1 MNIKKN
7 LPKLLSATMSLMI
20 LCGGVGTAA
29 FTAGAESAE
38 SASTAAQEETTA
50 PAEQGDTKETA
61 SGGEMS
67 SQYNKKET
75 VYVISDAEGNPDKV
89 IVSDWIQNT
98 EKAEKLEDKTDL
110 KDVEVLKGDNS
121 FTIDESNGCEW
132 DAEGG
137 DIYYRGTGS
146 AELPVGVNIVYEL
159 NGKAVSPDSLA
170 GKSGKLK
177 IKITYENRQYSTQK
191 INGKEE
197 KIYVPFVMMT
207 GMMLDNEKA
216 ENITVSNGKV
226 INDGTHTFV
235 VGFALPG
242 MQETLQLKS
251 DELELPSTVE
261 ITADIKDF
269 ELATTLTVATNDM
282 FSNIDVSK
290 LDSKSKELTG
300 KLNELVSAS
309 NKLLDGSSK
318 LYDGLNTLLDKSG
331 ELIDGVNKLYDGAAQ
346 IKSGTRTLKGGAEKL
361 SDGAQQLDS
370 GVGALNSGAQQLN
383 SGAAAL
389 AGGAAEVD
397 SGAGTLSAGSSQLD
411 SGVTQLQGYLS
422 QLSGGLDL
430 VQQRAARRRR
440 DKGIQHLPFHCR
452 HPDRGGGSQRP
463 RADH

>member
-207 GMMLDNEKA
+207 GMMLPA
-216 ENITVSNGKV
+216 
-226 INDGTHTFV
+226 
-235 VGFALPG
+235 PRC
-242 MQETLQLKS
+242 
-251 DELELPSTVE
+251 
-261 ITADIKDF
+261 
-269 ELATTLTVATNDM
+269 
-282 FSNIDVSK
+282 
-290 LDSKSKELTG
+290 
-300 KLNELVSAS
+300 
-309 NKLLDGSSK
+309 
-318 LYDGLNTLLDKSG
+318 
-331 ELIDGVNKLYDGAAQ
+331 
-346 IKSGTRTLKGGAEKL
+346 GTRTIWWPRGIGMAPTT
-361 SDGAQQLDS
+361 S
-370 GVGALNSGAQQLN
+370 GPA
-383 SGAAAL
+383 
-389 AGGAAEVD
+389 
-397 SGAGTLSAGSSQLD
+397 
-411 SGVTQLQGYLS
+411 
-422 QLSGGLDL
+422 
-430 VQQRAARRRR
+430 
-440 DKGIQHLPFHCR
+440 
-452 HPDRGGGSQRP
+452 
-463 RADH
+463 